1 MGVPLGH
8 RNHYDRKDPIIPVER
23 ITKAAVE
30 DIICSGDYECKYKR
44 EIDAEFKQYEGC
56 IDNLVMILHDGK
68 TKVKVAGSR
77 TPGYEDGYRTIVM
90 EAPTLKAT
98 ILLKMPNK

>member
-68 TKVKVAGSR
+68 TKVKDTRLRRWLPHDRHGSADPQGHYPLENIER
-77 TPGYEDGYRTIVM
+77 IESF
-90 EAPTLKAT
+90 L
-98 ILLKMPNK
+98 